1 MKGRHEEARVILQR
15 LHDDHDDTLFWEKEY
30 LQISAQLAA
39 EAEETAGHSWL
50 HIFTNPRE
58 LRRVA
63 VAVAAMTSVQT
74 NGAQTIQIY
83 QVCFPICTQG
93 TTTDNRSRCCML
105 ASASLTEQ
113 HF

>member
-83 QVCFPICTQG
+83 QVCIPICARRS
-93 TTTDNRSRCCML
+93 TTDNYSLYCML
-105 ASASLTEQ
+105 AWASLIEQ
-113 HF
+113 HS